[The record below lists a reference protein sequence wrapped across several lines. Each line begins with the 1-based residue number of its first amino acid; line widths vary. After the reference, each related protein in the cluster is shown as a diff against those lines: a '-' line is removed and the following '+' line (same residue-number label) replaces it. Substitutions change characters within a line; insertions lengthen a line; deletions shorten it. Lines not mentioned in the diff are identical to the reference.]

1 MFQETSKKR
10 RAGEIIS
17 IALILLL
24 IVLIVSTFIIYG
36 VFKDA
41 NSAPSFFGRR
51 IYLMNSDSMEP
62 RIEQGSAVFV
72 KEGELPQTSGTVIL
86 CEVEDS
92 LALVSFIELCDVTL
106 PSGEVRQVYIVK
118 TDAASELDAFS
129 VSEEDIIGIATTYDS
144 FLGGLIRFASSK
156 NGMLVIVIVPCALL
170 VIYEVVMLIISAKK
184 KRLAR
189 SADSS
194 YGYEDSY
201 SQEDTAL
208 EFGRRSA
215 KGAESRARR
224 VFKSEHEDK
233 IADSDSSTH
242 EKKAPAAR
250 KVPAEFSG
258 FDFGT
263 PSGGSGG
270 EKSTAQFEF
279 SVPKTKKDSP
289 SQASAPKSQD
299 SDLSE
304 YYNSVSTQP
313 EAMTPG
319 RAAASEAP
327 AAPPKAQEGTAPA
340 VRQTPAV
347 KTAPEAPRPSVSSS
361 SRIDELMRML
371 EEEKAKLAKKNGQ

>member
-129 VSEEDIIGIATTYDS
+129 VSEEDIIGIATTSDS
-144 FLGGLIRFASSK
+144 FLGGLIR
-156 NGMLVIVIVPCALL
+156 L
-170 VIYEVVMLIISAKK
+170 
-184 KRLAR
+184 
-189 SADSS
+189 
-194 YGYEDSY
+194 
-201 SQEDTAL
+201 T
-208 EFGRRSA
+208 
-215 KGAESRARR
+215 
-224 VFKSEHEDK
+224 
-233 IADSDSSTH
+233 T
-242 EKKAPAAR
+242 
-250 KVPAEFSG
+250 
-258 FDFGT
+258 
-263 PSGGSGG
+263 
-270 EKSTAQFEF
+270 
-279 SVPKTKKDSP
+279 
-289 SQASAPKSQD
+289 
-299 SDLSE
+299 
-304 YYNSVSTQP
+304 
-313 EAMTPG
+313 
-319 RAAASEAP
+319 
-327 AAPPKAQEGTAPA
+327 
-340 VRQTPAV
+340 
-347 KTAPEAPRPSVSSS
+347 
-361 SRIDELMRML
+361 
-371 EEEKAKLAKKNGQ
+371 